1 MRPGD
6 VRVITCG
13 KFSAFF
19 QKRSPEKNWS
29 FSANIKAMA
38 QESVMFSDVSIDFS
52 QEEWEFLNDDQRDLY
67 RDVMLENY
75 SNLVSMAGHS
85 ISKPD
90 VISFLEQGK
99 EPWLV
104 DRELTRDQ
112 WPVLESRC
120 ETKKLF
126 LKKEIYE
133 IESAQ
138 WEIMDRLTRHDLQ
151 CSSFRD
157 EWDCNGQ
164 FEKQHGSQEGH
175 FSQLIFTHEGMPTF
189 SQHPSFTLQQIMNNS
204 KAKYCAN
211 KEYRKTF
218 RHDSQLT
225 THQIIHTV
233 EKPYECK
240 ECGKAFRHPSRLSHH
255 QKIHS
260 GKKPFECKEC
270 GKTFICG
277 SDLTRH
283 HRIHTG
289 EKPYECKECGKA
301 FSSGSNFARHQR
313 IHTGEKPY
321 ECKECGKA
329 FSSGSN
335 FTQHQRIH
343 TGEKPY
349 ECKECGNAFSQSSQL
364 IKHQRIHT
372 GEKPYECK
380 ECEKA
385 FRSGSDLTRH
395 QRIHTGRN
403 FLLEKKFGL
412 STLRALTD
420 RTSRAPSELP
430 SWTTCTSLPLVWT
443 KLRPVSVFVLILAHC
458 VFW

>member
-1 MRPGD
+1 
-6 VRVITCG
+6 
-13 KFSAFF
+13 
-19 QKRSPEKNWS
+19 
-29 FSANIKAMA
+29 MA

-52 QEEWEFLNDDQRDLY
+52 QEEWECLNDDQRDLY

-85 ISKPD
+85 ISKPN
-90 VISFLEQGK
+90 VISYLEQGK

-104 DRELTRDQ
+104 DRELTRGQ

-133 IESAQ
+133 IESTQ
-138 WEIMDRLTRHDLQ
+138 WEIMEKLTRHDFQ

-157 EWDCNGQ
+157 DWDCNIQ
-164 FEKQHGSQEGH
+164 FEKQLGSQGGH
-175 FSQLIFTHEGMPTF
+175 FNQLVFTHEDLPTL
-189 SQHPSFTLQQIMNNS
+189 SQHPSFTLQQIINS
-204 KAKYCAN
+204 KKKFCAS

-218 RHDSQLT
+218 RHGSQFA
-225 THQIIHTV
+225 THEIIHTI

-240 ECGKAFRHPSRLSHH
+240 ECGKSFRHPSRLAHH
-255 QKIHS
+255 QKIHT

-301 FSSGSNFARHQR
+301 FSSGSNFTR
-313 IHTGEKPY
+313 
-321 ECKECGKA
+321 
-329 FSSGSN
+329 
-335 FTQHQRIH
+335 HQRIH

-372 GEKPYECK
+372 EKWI
-380 ECEKA
+380 
-385 FRSGSDLTRH
+385 T
-395 QRIHTGRN
+395 IHFPEICFFT
-403 FLLEKKFGL
+403 F
-412 STLRALTD
+412 S
-420 RTSRAPSELP
+420 
-430 SWTTCTSLPLVWT
+430 CTSWIFLQ
-443 KLRPVSVFVLILAHC
+443 
-458 VFW
+458 